1 LISDKIKDEIENT
14 LGSITK
20 LKILR
25 VLSKN
30 RDEFFTK
37 YALEKKTGLKPVSV
51 RSNLKDLTKIQW
63 VTESPYKPT
72 KYKINQENQTVKDLI
87 DFFKKIK
94 YI

>member
-1 LISDKIKDEIENT
+1 MNDEIKNEIENT

-20 LKILR
+20 LKMLR
-25 VLSKN
+25 VLSSN
-30 RDEFFTK
+30 NNEYFTK
-37 YALEKKTGLKPVSV
+37 YALEKMTGLKPVSV
-51 RSNLKDLTKIQW
+51 RSNLKDLTKIRW

-72 KYKINQENQTVKDLI
+72 KYKINKENQTVKELI

>member
-1 LISDKIKDEIENT
+1 MPNEVEDEIENT

-20 LKILR
+20 LKMLR

-30 RDEFFTK
+30 KNEYFTK
-37 YALEKKTGLKPVSV
+37 YALEKMTGLKPMSV
-51 RSNLKDLTKIQW
+51 RSNLKDLTEIRW
-63 VTESPYKPT
+63 VIESPYKPT

>member
-1 LISDKIKDEIENT
+1 MMPDKIEDEIENT

-30 RDEFFTK
+30 SDQYFTK

-51 RSNLKDLTKIQW
+51 RSGLKDLTGLRW

-87 DFFKKIK
+87 DFFKKTK